1 VFSGIATSSNYDD
14 MYNDIP
20 QYDDRRDDF
29 VWDNNEG
36 SHRRVELGSSTSGIV
51 ARSRAQ
57 TWNSPSELNNN
68 ESRSSQFQKR
78 HFNSTYSDSAPS
90 TPTSDKKGPPPGRPS
105 APKPVFKPATRAATL
120 GTNQAVALYT
130 FHAAEP
136 GDLGFHPFPRI
147 LMSDVLT
154 N

>member
-1 VFSGIATSSNYDD
+1 
-14 MYNDIP
+14 
-20 QYDDRRDDF
+20 

-36 SHRRVELGSSTSGIV
+36 IHRRAELGSSTSGTV

-136 GDLGFHPFPRI
+136 GDLGFKKGDIITITKRTDSKNDWWTGQVDGRTGIFPSNYVES
-147 LMSDVLT
+147 L
-154 N
+154 